1 MARPKGEPK
10 LGGRQKGTPNKATI
24 NIRDSFKKLIEN
36 NLEQLEED
44 LLALKP
50 AERIR
55 AITELSKFCVP
66 TLKAVDI
73 TDTTPK
79 DAPPKRIIFER
90 RD

>member
-1 MARPKGEPK
+1 MATSDGKK
-10 LGGRQKGTPNKATI
+10 TGGRAKGVTNKDLLP
-24 NIRDSFKKLIEN
+24 IRDAFKKLIESN
-36 NLEQLEED
+36 IEQLSSD
-44 LLALKP
+44 LAALKP
-50 AERIR
+50 AERVR

>member
-1 MARPKGEPK
+1 MAKEKGDPKT
-10 LGGRQKGTPNKATI
+10 GGRKKGTANKATT

-44 LLALKP
+44 LLVLKP
-50 AERIR
+50 SERIR

-66 TLKAVDI
+66 TLKSVDV

-79 DAPPKRIIFER
+79 EKEPKRIIFVR